1 MNRRASRIVRIG
13 NVPIGG
19 GSPISVQSMTKTFT
33 DDVAATVDQIRRLEK
48 IGCEIVRCAVPDEKA
63 ALALS
68 DIKEQIGI
76 PLVAD
81 IHFQHKLALMA
92 LENGADALR
101 INPGNIGNRDRVEEI
116 AQAAIA
122 RNVPI
127 RIGVNSGSLE
137 KELREKIERAD
148 RAERCDAVAKAM
160 VESARKHIGILEHLG
175 FDRIIVS
182 LKSSAVPT
190 TVQAYKL
197 MAQHCD
203 YPFHIGVTEAGVGVS
218 GAVKSAVGLGVL
230 LNEGLGDTIR
240 VSLTGPPEDEVRVAY
255 LVLRALGL
263 RERGPEVIS
272 CPTCGRCQIDLVR
285 LAEEV
290 ERGIEGVRE
299 SLKIAVMGCMVNGP
313 GEARD
318 ADLGIAGAKG
328 SGLLFRSGETI
339 RKVKE
344 KDLARTLIREVRR
357 MTE

>member
-1 MNRRASRIVRIG
+1 
-13 NVPIGG
+13 
-19 GSPISVQSMTKTFT
+19 
-33 DDVAATVDQIRRLEK
+33 
-48 IGCEIVRCAVPDEKA
+48 
-63 ALALS
+63 
-68 DIKEQIGI
+68 
-76 PLVAD
+76 
-81 IHFQHKLALMA
+81 MA
-92 LENGADALR
+92 
-101 INPGNIGNRDRVEEI
+101 
-116 AQAAIA
+116 
-122 RNVPI
+122 I

-240 VSLTGPPEDEVRVAY
+240 VSLTRPPEDEVRVAY

-328 SGLLFRSGETI
+328 SGLLFRSGEII